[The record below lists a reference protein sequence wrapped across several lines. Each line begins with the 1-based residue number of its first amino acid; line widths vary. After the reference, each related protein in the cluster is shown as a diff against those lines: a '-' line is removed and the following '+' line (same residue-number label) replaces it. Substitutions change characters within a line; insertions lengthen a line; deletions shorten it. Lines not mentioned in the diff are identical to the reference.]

1 MTADDVRRALI
12 RISHEIV
19 EKHGGTDGLALLGIQ
34 RRGVP
39 LATRLADSIAEHEG
53 VRPAVGSLDITF
65 YRDDLSKPGREP
77 EIKGTDLPFPLES
90 STLVIVDD
98 VLYTGRTV
106 RAALDA
112 LVDVGRPKAVRL
124 AVLVDRGHRE
134 LPIRADH
141 VGKNVPTSRDEVIKV
156 HLRETDGGDDE
167 VVIERRD
174 AQVPVAVAATA
185 AGDRAT

>member
-39 LATRLADSIAEHEG
+39 FAERLASSINEHEG
-53 VRPAVGSLDITF
+53 VLLPVGKLDITF
-65 YRDDLSKPGREP
+65 YRDDLSKVAGQPLLKSTDLP
-77 EIKGTDLPFPLES
+77 NDLPFPLES

-156 HLRETDGGDDE
+156 HLRETDGGEDE

-174 AQVPVAVAATA
+174 ESG
-185 AGDRAT
+185 GDR

>member
-19 EKHGGTDGLALLGIQ
+19 EKHDGTDGLALVGIQ
-34 RRGVP
+34 TRGVP
-39 LATRLADSIAEHEG
+39 LAARLAAAIESHEG
-53 VRPAVGSLDITF
+53 VRPSVGSLDISF
-65 YRDDLSKPGREP
+65 HRDDVDPAARQP
-77 EIKGTDLPFPLES
+77 RVKGTDLPFDVQS

-112 LVDVGRPKAVRL
+112 LVEIGRPKAVRL

-141 VGKNVPTSRDEVIKV
+141 VGKNVPTSRDEVIRV
-156 HLRETDGGDDE
+156 RLAEIDGGADE

-174 AQVPVAVAATA
+174 GT
-185 AGDRAT
+185 TE

>member
-1 MTADDVRRALI
+1 LTSRQIMTADDVRRALV

-19 EKHGGTDGLALLGIQ
+19 EKHGGTNGLALVGVK

-39 LATRLADSIAEHEG
+39 LAERLAASIESHEG
-53 VRPAVGSLDITF
+53 ARPHVGSLDITF
-65 YRDDLSKPGREP
+65 YRDDLSQVARAPILGAAE
-77 EIKGTDLPFPLES
+77 LPFPLES

-98 VLYTGRTV
+98 VLYTGRTI

-112 LVDVGRPKAVRL
+112 LVDVGRPQAVRL

-156 HLRETDGGDDE
+156 HLSEIDGGEDE
-167 VVIERRD
+167 VVIERR
-174 AQVPVAVAATA
+174 ASGAEAS
-185 AGDRAT
+185 

>member
-1 MTADDVRRALI
+1 MKTLLDKNQLNITLQRLAHQLVENHLDFNNTAI
-12 RISHEIV
+12 I
-19 EKHGGTDGLALLGIQ
+19 GIQ
-34 RRGVP
+34 PRGI
-39 LATRLADSIAEHEG
+39 LLSDRIAELVKNITG
-53 VRPAVGSLDITF
+53 KQDIDYGKLDITF
-65 YRDDLSKPGREP
+65 YRDDLSKVAGQPLLKSTDLP
-77 EIKGTDLPFPLES
+77 NDLPFPLES

-174 AQVPVAVAATA
+174 ES
-185 AGDRAT
+185 GSDR

>member
-12 RISHEIV
+12 RISHELV
-19 EKHGGTDGLALLGIQ
+19 EKHGGTQGLALVGIQ
-34 RRGVP
+34 TRGVP
-39 LATRLADSIAEHEG
+39 LAERLARSIESHEG
-53 VRPAVGSLDITF
+53 VRPPVGSLDISF
-65 YRDDLSKPGREP
+65 HRDDVPAGARGP
-77 EIKGTDLPFPLES
+77 HVKGTDLPFPLES

-112 LVDVGRPKAVRL
+112 LVEIGRPKAVRL

-141 VGKNVPTSRDEVIKV
+141 VGKNVPTSRDERIRV
-156 HLRETDGGDDE
+156 HLSEVDDGDDE
-167 VVIERRD
+167 VVIER
-174 AQVPVAVAATA
+174 PNGSSTA
-185 AGDRAT
+185 PAENVS